1 MVEKRDFKRLPAE
14 TEINIRQVDK
24 EGLKIG
30 TAKDISGG
38 GIMLESQHP
47 FEPGTL
53 LDIEVFTRTHKSFQ
67 RVFKPLSARVKVVRV
82 EGDKPP
88 YSIAADF
95 VEVER

>member
-1 MVEKRDFKRLPAE
+1 MVERRDFKRLPAE

-30 TAKDISGG
+30 SGKDISGG
-38 GIMLESQHP
+38 GIMLESQHS

-67 RVFKPLSARVKVVRV
+67 RVFKPLAARVRVVRV
-82 EGDKPP
+82 DGDKPP
-88 YSIAADF
+88 YSIAAEF